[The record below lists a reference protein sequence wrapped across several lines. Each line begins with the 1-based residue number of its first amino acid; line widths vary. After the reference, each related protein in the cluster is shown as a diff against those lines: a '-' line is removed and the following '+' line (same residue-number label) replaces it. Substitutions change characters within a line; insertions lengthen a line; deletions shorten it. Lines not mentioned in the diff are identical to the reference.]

1 MKYKELLV
9 VEHLENHKRYLA
21 VAPSSKASVSDLVKI
36 SHGLC
41 IVVSRVWVGSNEEIL
56 HALGEYD
63 DIYGVTEIFSAYWKE
78 EPECEEA

>member
-41 IVVSRVWVGSNEEIL
+41 IVVSRVWIGRAHV
-56 HALGEYD
+56 
-63 DIYGVTEIFSAYWKE
+63 
-78 EPECEEA
+78 